1 MQYAHLGR
9 TGLQV
14 RKPRHGGFTHPGSDA
29 DRWFQRNSSIC
40 FHYLSRM
47 KKETRWAF
55 FNRLWTFS
63 LNEIASCPVF
73 WTILCRKTLVLP
85 LLKPR
90 YKRKSEKNI
99 RQQIVSKFRHEAVYL
114 HD

>member
-1 MQYAHLGR
+1 
-9 TGLQV
+9 
-14 RKPRHGGFTHPGSDA
+14 
-29 DRWFQRNSSIC
+29 
-40 FHYLSRM
+40 M
-47 KKETRWAF
+47 KKETLWAF

-63 LNEIASCPVF
+63 VNEIASCPVF

-90 YKRKSEKNI
+90 YKQKSENI
-99 RQQIVSKFRHEAVYL
+99 NDTKSSQNYDMKRSHL